1 MSGDYPARYTLE
13 EIAEQCRNA
22 VLRGK
27 VSPSNYV
34 ESYEDAAF
42 KQGDCNK

>member
-1 MSGDYPARYTLE
+1 MSGDYVAKLTLE

-27 VSPSNYV
+27 VRPSKYV
-34 ESYEDAAF
+34 ESYENAAY